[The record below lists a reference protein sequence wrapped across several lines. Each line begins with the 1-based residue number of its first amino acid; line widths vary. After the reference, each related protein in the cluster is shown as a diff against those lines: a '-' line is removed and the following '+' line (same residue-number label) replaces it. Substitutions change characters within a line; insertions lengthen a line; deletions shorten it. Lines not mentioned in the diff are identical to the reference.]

1 MQWGLVTIPV
11 LGGLVVWCMSYF
23 RPLIWILVTSS
34 PLPGICSLEFGTRRL
49 FQERGLW
56 RGGGGVDENRFGT
69 VRQQS
74 NMCRIMHLL
83 NLHAYSHIFECLLGC
98 LIRFSHNLEVT
109 VHNFQ
114 ESGLKCW
121 ESASPPNNN
130 NIGVSLS
137 QAITLFL
144 IVSSPE
150 WRKAWGMNRK
160 GWRLI
165 TLFSLL
171 YYNQFERIPGWCL

>member
-1 MQWGLVTIPV
+1 
-11 LGGLVVWCMSYF
+11 
-23 RPLIWILVTSS
+23 
-34 PLPGICSLEFGTRRL
+34 
-49 FQERGLW
+49 
-56 RGGGGVDENRFGT
+56 
-69 VRQQS
+69 
-74 NMCRIMHLL
+74 MCRIMHLL

-98 LIRFSHNLEVT
+98 LIRLSHNLEVT

-114 ESGLKCW
+114 ESGLKFQ
-121 ESASPPNNN
+121 ESESLPNNN

-150 WRKAWGMNRK
+150 WRKALGRNRK

-171 YYNQFERIPGWCL
+171 YYNPFERIPGWCLQIYRVSDSQNFKEPQMLFLIGTQCSSSLGETSIFQGFCCFLTLQTIQVT